1 MFEHQYQVARQDIID
16 YYLNPK
22 KRVKSGKS
30 WAGIRQ
36 RQQGLTK
43 VSIKRCSLVLTVQ

>member
-1 MFEHQYQVARQDIID
+1 MFEHQYRVARQDIID

-30 WAGIRQ
+30 LAGIRE
-36 RQQGLTK
+36 RLTK